1 MVAFERFDEVGE
13 GRVEV
18 LVFGVQHAGLHVEPG
33 LEERWGVDGC
43 GRRAGGCQRGAGF
56 GLVAQGVV
64 DARFEQLDFD
74 KDEFVIEAF
83 ELFEEAVDE
92 REGVVV
98 GLLLHVEGDKPR
110 FEVLTE
116 ESSTFGDGPFDA

>member
-1 MVAFERFDEVGE
+1 MVAFERLDEVGE

-18 LVFGVQHAGLHVEPG
+18 LVFGVQHARLHVEPG
-33 LEERWGVDGC
+33 LQEGWRVDGC
-43 GRRAGGCQRGAGF
+43 GGRAGGGQRGAGF

-64 DARFEQLDFD
+64 DAGFEQLHFD
-74 KDEFVIEAF
+74 EDEFVIEAF

-92 REGVVV
+92 GEGVVV
-98 GLLLHVEGDKPR
+98 GLLLHVERDEPR

-116 ESSTFGDGPFDA
+116 EASTFGDGPFDT